1 MQIQTIE
8 PPIIADE
15 AAGVKGRVNY
25 KIFLA
30 DGSKCFASPELGATL
45 VAGQEYG
52 DTLTLN
58 EGNFGN
64 MFLNRANGT
73 APQPAQSAPH
83 TAQAAPKPAS
93 NVNQTPANIF
103 IQGMTQ
109 QAIASGVHDPV
120 AVYQWAVDN
129 YPNFR
134 DRKPMSPFP
143 VKGPALAPHVPAQPT
158 GAPQVPEPTGE
169 PLEDE
174 IPF

>member
-8 PPIIADE
+8 PPVVADE
-15 AAGVKGRVNY
+15 AAGIKGRVNY
-25 KIFLA
+25 KIILS
-30 DGSKCFASPELGATL
+30 DGSKCFAAPDLGGTL

-52 DTLTLN
+52 STLTLN

-64 MFLNRANGT
+64 MFLNKANGT
-73 APQPAQSAPH
+73 APQPAQSAPQA
-83 TAQAAPKPAS
+83 TAQAAPKPAP

-129 YPNFR
+129 YPNFVA
-134 DRKPMSPFP
+134 RKPMSPFP
-143 VKGPALAPHVPAQPT
+143 GKWPVLAPHVPAQ
-158 GAPQVPEPTGE
+158 APQPTKEP
-169 PLEDE
+169 PDSD

>member
-8 PPIIADE
+8 PPVVADE
-15 AAGVKGRVNY
+15 AAGIKGRVNY
-25 KIFLA
+25 KIILS
-30 DGSKCFASPELGATL
+30 DGSKCFAAPDLGATL

-52 DTLTLN
+52 SMLTLN

-64 MFLNRANGT
+64 MFLNKANGT
-73 APQPAQSAPH
+73 ASQPAQSAPQA
-83 TAQAAPKPAS
+83 TAQAAPNPAS

-129 YPNFR
+129 YPNFVA
-134 DRKPMSPFP
+134 RKPMSPFP
-143 VKGPALAPHVPAQPT
+143 GMEPALAPHVPAT
-158 GAPQVPEPTGE
+158 GAPVVPEPTGE
-169 PLEDE
+169 PMNDP